1 MDADPELVGRDAAL
15 ASVRAALRRAADG
28 RGGLVLV
35 SGEAGIGKS
44 ALARVLVHEAA
55 AMGALVATGA
65 AWELG
70 EAPAYFPLR
79 PVCAALGL
87 DPGELT
93 AEASPFHAWEKLL
106 GALARSAAERPVM
119 LLVEDV
125 HAADLGTLDLLTL
138 LSAPLAALRALVM
151 VTARLKDPRVSERV
165 GQRLMRMARDGEHVA
180 LEPLGAEAVRRI
192 AERTIGRPMSD
203 TALGELVARTGGN
216 ALFVVEC
223 AQALRTSGTS
233 AHGLPSTVR
242 QVVLDRVRLLPENT
256 ARTLAAAAIVGRDA
270 DAFVVAGVLGRLP
283 AQVIDALEPA
293 VRAGLLEAAAPGR
306 FTFPHILVRDAI
318 EDALPGPERRQ
329 LHAAASDAL
338 AKLDPTVDVLVERAR
353 HALDALDGHGGG
365 VELALRAAAELE
377 REGAFD
383 RAHAFYERVG
393 AARRTGLAPPAAPV
407 ARLHEARVAQAAGR
421 FSDARKACLE
431 VIEVARSGA
440 DARLFAE
447 AVLAFGAEIR
457 PGVVDR
463 ELVELLEEAQMRL
476 AEPKTALGVR
486 VLARLAAALQ
496 PAPDPAV
503 PVRLAR
509 EAVLL
514 AHELGDETALID
526 VLFVAGAALVDFN
539 PLDERLAVSDE
550 LARRALAA
558 GDLVNAARGC
568 GRVAMARAELGDF
581 GGFRDAVERVLALT
595 EELGVPRH
603 RWRGLMLA
611 SMRALAEGDVSA
623 SERALHEVRELEA
636 VSDDPTLR
644 LSLLA
649 HTQAAA
655 ALLHRDEEIR
665 RLTLPLRLPRDLPGA
680 SFIETAIRAA
690 AYARLEERD
699 ATLAE
704 LARLVPAPRIEEGG
718 FFETLLAQAHAFVG
732 NVEACRRARDVLER
746 GDTPH
751 LVGGHVPVTYEGPR
765 ERVLALLDS
774 AIGDHAAA
782 ESRLRSA
789 LATVSAAGFLPWIA
803 QIEDDLGRALER
815 AGKLAAAA
823 ECFERAAARASEV
836 PMPGLVERASARRAR
851 LVLAG
856 HAPESVRPPASRAP
870 ARFALT
876 RQGELWRVD
885 FEGRALTVRHSR
897 GMELLARLVSRPGEE
912 IHVLA
917 LASDEQGT
925 SLADDTPGD
934 LLDDQ
939 ARRAY
944 RARLAE
950 LERALGD
957 AERDHDLGRRSALE
971 RERALLDAELERA
984 FGLGGR
990 SRRSGSASER
1000 ARVNVQRRL
1009 KDALGRIAEL
1019 DAACGQFLAR
1029 VVRTGNYCIFLA

>member
-15 ASVRAALRRAADG
+15 ASVRSALRRATEG
-28 RGGLVLV
+28 RGSLVLV

-44 ALARVLVHEAA
+44 ALARVLVREAEA
-55 AMGALVATGA
+55 TGARVAIGA

-79 PVCAALGL
+79 PACAALGL
-87 DPGELT
+87 DPAELAT
-93 AEASPFHAWEKLL
+93 QASPFHAWEKVL
-106 GALARSAAERPVM
+106 GALARSAAERPVV

-138 LSAPLAALRALVM
+138 LSAPLAALRALVL

-165 GQRLMRMARDGEHVA
+165 GQRLTRMARDGEHVA
-180 LEPLGAEAVRRI
+180 LEPLGADAVRRI

-203 TALGELVARTGGN
+203 TALGELVTRTAGN

-223 AQALRTSGTS
+223 AQALRASGTS

-242 QVVLDRVRLLPENT
+242 QIVLDRVRLLPDTT

-270 DAFVVAGVLGRLP
+270 DAFVVAGVLGGLP

-293 VRAGLLEAAAPGR
+293 VRAGLLEATAPGR

-318 EDALPGPERRQ
+318 EDALPGPERRK

-338 AKLDPTVDVLVERAR
+338 ARLEPTVDVLVERAR
-353 HALDALDGHGGG
+353 HALDALEGHG

-383 RAHAFYERVG
+383 RAHAWYERLGQV
-393 AARRTGLAPPAAPV
+393 RRAGLAPPAAPE
-407 ARLHEARVAQAAGR
+407 ARLHEAGVAQAAGR
-421 FSDARKACLE
+421 FSDARRACLE
-431 VIEVARSGA
+431 VIEVARRGQ

-463 ELVELLEEAQMRL
+463 ELVELLEEAKARL
-476 AEPKTALGVR
+476 PEPKSALGVR

-509 EAVLL
+509 EALAL
-514 AHELGDETALID
+514 AHELGDERALID

-539 PLDERLAVSDE
+539 PLGERLAVSDE

-558 GDLVNAARGC
+558 GDLVNAARGY

-603 RWRGLMLA
+603 RWRGLLLA

-649 HTQAAA
+649 HTQGAA

-690 AYARLEERD
+690 AFARLEDRD

-732 NVEACRRARDVLER
+732 DVAACRRARDVLLQ

-774 AIGDHAAA
+774 AVGDHAAA

-789 LATVSAAGFLPWIA
+789 LATVTAAGFVPWIA
-803 QIEDDLGRALER
+803 QIENDLGRALER
-815 AGKLAAAA
+815 AGRLAEAA

-836 PMPGLVERASARRAR
+836 PMPGLVDRASARRAR
-851 LVLAG
+851 LVRGG

-870 ARFALT
+870 ARFALD
-876 RQGELWRVD
+876 RQGELWRID
-885 FEGRALTVRHSR
+885 FEGRALSVRHSR
-897 GMELLARLVSRPGEE
+897 GMELLARLVARPGEE
-912 IHVLA
+912 LHVLA

-925 SLADDTPGD
+925 SLAEEAPGE
-934 LLDDQ
+934 LLDEQ

-957 AERDHDLGRRSALE
+957 AERDHDLGRHATLE
-971 RERALLDAELERA
+971 RERALLGAELERA

-1009 KDALGRIAEL
+1009 KDAIGRIAEL
-1019 DAACGQFLAR
+1019 DAECGRFLAR
-1029 VVRTGNYCIFLA
+1029 VVRTGNYCVFVA